1 MIYLTNSILQIY
13 IWKLLELF
21 REIISYMINE
31 LIKNLIL
38 FNDSPEPWQIS
49 FQDSATN
56 IMEGIDKLNGSIY
69 YYETVIFVITAWI
82 LISILLKYT
91 KNDFRY
97 KYHNHGTFIEVLWTC
112 TPAFILMVIAFPSFK
127 LLYLMDEVI
136 DSQIT
141 IKVIGHQWYWS
152 APFNY
157 MDRSVRDAIPVD
169 VGYKGIGLSN
179 AERLGECSMP
189 IKVIW
194 GDLFFSENECQPIS
208 AMICLYI
215 FFRVSI
221 ALVYFRKEIVDYL
234 IIVIKVQLKSISAIK
249 GSLQQVEQSIKS
261 KAEQNGPC
269 KNWGF
274 PKGCKPYLHIR
285 NEGGWFNIGNGGFVV
300 ANKHEGNQLS
310 NLCLHPPGSKFYS
323 LDTKQRMKLEIKQD
337 IEISYK
343 QLFDIEIYKS
353 AYQSLKSKPGN
364 MTPGTDKETLD
375 GISLKWAE
383 DVIETMKDRTFQF
396 KPSERVYISKK
407 NGKLRPLGIPSPRDK
422 VIQEIIRMMIQS
434 IYESI
439 FLNSSHGFR
448 PKRSTTTAI
457 FEVRK
462 WNGVTWVIEGD
473 IKGYFDNINH
483 QILANLLARKIK
495 DKNLIDLYWKL
506 VKAGYVNDG
515 KFTRSHL
522 GVPQGGVLSPLLS
535 NIYLHEFDVFMQEL
549 IERYTSQKRVS
560 KANPEYVKLRREIKK
575 LVNLEEI
582 NDQDKINLAELSNK
596 LKTVPSVIRTK
607 NTGTRVYYNR
617 YADDWLIG
625 VTGNLEMVKK
635 IKDKANNFLRDIL
648 KIELSKE
655 KTKITHV
662 TQEKVNYL
670 GFQMSRRTRKY
681 TESQVSF
688 VEKLGIMRR
697 PSNASV
703 IIEAP
708 IEKLIL
714 KLIDQGFAWEKDRM
728 PKAMTKWIYL
738 NPEDIIRRYNW
749 ITRGILEYY
758 KSVEN
763 RNQLG
768 QILWILKFSAVNTLA
783 RKLNIS
789 PKQVWSKYGN
799 PIVIKFMVGKD
810 EKSITLYEPKT
821 LKRDRTFKLKDYF
834 NFDPFNVTI
843 FALRSN
849 HVWDMDCLIC
859 GEGDYVE
866 MHHIKHIRKGETKGF
881 TKVMQSLNRKQ
892 IPVCRDCH
900 MKIHRGEYD
909 GMSLS
914 KLVGLNKS

>member
-1 MIYLTNSILQIY
+1 
-13 IWKLLELF
+13 
-21 REIISYMINE
+21 
-31 LIKNLIL
+31 
-38 FNDSPEPWQIS
+38 
-49 FQDSATN
+49 
-56 IMEGIDKLNGSIY
+56 
-69 YYETVIFVITAWI
+69 
-82 LISILLKYT
+82 
-91 KNDFRY
+91 
-97 KYHNHGTFIEVLWTC
+97 
-112 TPAFILMVIAFPSFK
+112 
-127 LLYLMDEVI
+127 
-136 DSQIT
+136 
-141 IKVIGHQWYWS
+141 
-152 APFNY
+152 
-157 MDRSVRDAIPVD
+157 MDRSVKDVITVD
-169 VGYKGIGLSN
+169 MGYKGIGLSD
-179 AERLGECSMP
+179 AEKLGECSMP
-189 IKVIW
+189 TKAIW
-194 GDLFFSENECQPIS
+194 GDPFFFENECQPMS
-208 AMICLYI
+208 VMICLYI
-215 FFRVSI
+215 FFRVNI
-221 ALVYFRKEIVDYL
+221 ALVYFRKEILDYL
-234 IIVIKVQLKSISAIK
+234 IILIKVQLKSISTIK
-249 GSLQQVEQSIKS
+249 GSLQQVEQNIKS
-261 KAEQNGPC
+261 KTEQNGPC
-269 KNWGF
+269 RNWGF

-300 ANKHEGNQLS
+300 VNKHEGNQLS
-310 NLCLHPPGSKFYS
+310 NLCSLPAGRKFYS

-383 DVIETMKDRTFQF
+383 GDVIEAMKDRTFQF
-396 KPSERVYISKK
+396 KPSERVYIPKK

-422 VIQEIIRMMIQS
+422 VIQEAIRMMIQS
-434 IYESI
+434 IYEPI

-473 IKGYFDNINH
+473 IKGYFDNIDH
-483 QILANLLARKIK
+483 QILAGLLASRIK
-495 DKNLIDLYWKL
+495 DKNLIDIYWKL

-549 IERYTSQKRVS
+549 IEKYTSQKRVS

-575 LVNLEEI
+575 LANIQEL
-582 NDQDKINLAELSNK
+582 NDQDKKNLAELSNR
-596 LKTVPSVIRTK
+596 LKTVSSVIRTK
-607 NTGTRVYYNR
+607 DTGTRVYYNR

-625 VTGNLEMVKK
+625 VTGDLEMARK
-635 IKDKANNFLRDIL
+635 IKDEANNFLKDIL
-648 KIELSKE
+648 KVELSQE
-655 KTKITHV
+655 KIKITHV

-670 GFQMSRRTRKY
+670 GFQISIKTKKY
-681 TESQVSF
+681 TESQISF
-688 VEKLGIMRR
+688 VENSGIMRR

-708 IEKLIL
+708 IEKLMQ

-799 PIVIKFMVGKD
+799 PIVIKFMAGKD
-810 EKSITLYEPKT
+810 EKSITLYEPET

-849 HVWDMDCLIC
+849 HVWGMDCLIC

-866 MHHIKHIRKGETKGF
+866 MHHVKHIRKGEAKGF
-881 TKVMQSLNRKQ
+881 NKVMQSLNRKQ

-909 GMSLS
+909 GISLS
-914 KLVGLNKS
+914 KLVSLNKS